1 MQNVDPDIYLGYNIT
16 NFDFPYILERGKQLG
31 INGGKYGFMGRIK
44 SSITRI
50 KEGKYLSK
58 AMGMRD
64 VRQLDSTHSFI
75 NENDDHNDFRDVGCF
90 VNDPF

>member
-16 NFDFPYILERGKQLG
+16 NFDFPYIFERAKQLK
-31 INGGKYGFMGRIK
+31 INGGKYGYMGRIK

-64 VRQLDSTHSFI
+64 TKEMNFEGRI
-75 NENDDHNDFRDVGCF
+75 
-90 VNDPF
+90 

>member
-1 MQNVDPDIYLGYNIT
+1 
-16 NFDFPYILERGKQLG
+16 
-31 INGGKYGFMGRIK
+31 MGRIK

-64 VRQLDSTHSFI
+64 VIFLDFI
-75 NENDDHNDFRDVGCF
+75 FDHVPINYFKKFTD
-90 VNDPF
+90 